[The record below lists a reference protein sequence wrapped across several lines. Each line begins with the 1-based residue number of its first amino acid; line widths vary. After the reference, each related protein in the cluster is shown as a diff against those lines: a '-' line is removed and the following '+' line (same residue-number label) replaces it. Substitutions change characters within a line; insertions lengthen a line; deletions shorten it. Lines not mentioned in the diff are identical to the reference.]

1 MSRELLLEL
10 LEEHESAP
18 SAVHL
23 VAGTLGLTL
32 DYEPYEA
39 SEGFN
44 DQKRD
49 ELVKQLTDEQV
60 EALINDIQ
68 TFSCE

>member
-1 MSRELLLEL
+1 MNKKLLLEL

-23 VAGTLGLTL
+23 LANTL
-32 DYEPYEA
+32 DITLDFEPYEE

-49 ELVKQLTDEQV
+49 ELVAQMTDEQV
-60 EALINDIQ
+60 EALIEEIK
-68 TFSCE
+68 TFSEE